1 MGDLSLILGTVL
13 SQVSIGTFITT
24 FVVAHLFKKVDGQIA
39 FKSALIA
46 FIIGVLGIGTMIM
59 HLGHPLLAMNAFFN
73 LGRSWLSREVLFYG
87 GFLGFTFLYLV
98 CSKLNKEGLLKP
110 LGILACIFGVC
121 AVFVT
126 SMIYTVPS
134 IVAWNSVNTPL
145 SFALTAIMIG
155 IPLGVYLTNASEL
168 VPTASR
174 LLVTFTLVAITTTL
188 VHTST
193 LASSVAAGAGSAHL
207 LLTSPLFWMRLVLLC
222 LVCIISIVAAIRYK
236 GKSNCPF
243 NYRLIAIILLVAAE
257 FIGRTLFLGTIVR
270 M

>member
-24 FVVAHLFKKVDGQIA
+24 FVVAHLLKKVDGQIA
-39 FKSALIA
+39 FKSSLVA
-46 FIIGVLGIGTMIM
+46 FIIGVMGIGTMIM

-87 GFLGFTFLYLV
+87 GFLGLTFLYLV
-98 CSKLNKEGLLKP
+98 CNKLNKENLLKP
-110 LGILACIFGVC
+110 LGIVACILGVC

-134 IVAWNSVNTPL
+134 IMAWNSVNTPL

-155 IPLGVYLTNASEL
+155 IPLGVYLTNATDL
-168 VPTASR
+168 VVDASR
-174 LLVTFTLVAITTTL
+174 LIGTFTLVAITTTL

-193 LASSVAAGAGSAHL
+193 LTSSVAAGAGTAHL
-207 LLTSPLFWMRLVLLC
+207 LLTSPLFWMRLILLS
-222 LVCIISIVAAIRYK
+222 LVCLMSIVVTLRYK
-236 GKSNCPF
+236 GKSACPF
-243 NYRLIAIILLVAAE
+243 NYRLIAIIMLVAAE